1 MPSNNPPQAPTL
13 ELGRRP
19 SAGDVSTFPGG
30 RVSYLAPL
38 PLPTGLPARDH
49 AHAVGEVND
58 TYLDFGV
65 GLPPVFGWQLTLG
78 GPFSGWIMSV
88 VLLPLIGAL
97 LVMLV
102 GGGSELAFEAIV
114 ELSSLGLGIGS
125 LVALGTLA
133 LGLGIWLNKDSKR
146 QGIFPTRFN
155 RQRREVCFVPEGHTE
170 PVFVSWES
178 LSAWVIEAQGATQY
192 GIQRQYGMGVGF
204 HHAESGEDYSLEFP
218 CSGFPLAIANWEA
231 IRAYMEYR
239 VHSLKEIQDPF
250 DLQGPDDPPHEG
262 LHTFHNAR
270 ARMRRRYRDG
280 EVGVFYVAGW
290 YLYHLMTL
298 WTLPF
303 RLTDWEVARAKRQ
316 RRQDLPAAL
325 REWSQPLPP
334 EQWAKPSAELQHQ
347 SRQVEE
353 LRRRN
358 PQHSLIEIFAE
369 VRRGAVKKPA

>member
-1 MPSNNPPQAPTL
+1 MANNDPL

-19 SAGDVSTFPGG
+19 KAGDVSTFPGG

-146 QGIFPTRFN
+146 QRIFPTRFN
-155 RQRREVCFVPEGHTE
+155 RQRRGVCVPQKDGSYWIVPWEQVTAAATA
-170 PVFVSWES
+170 VSS
-178 LSAWVIEAQGATQY
+178 VGQHGKTTQG
-192 GIQRQYGMGVGF
+192 MLMVGF
-204 HHAESGEDYSLEFP
+204 INPDPNAKEVDRHFTQGFSCGGGTTAMCLLTLEVYYRHL
-218 CSGFPLAIANWEA
+218 PL
-231 IRAYMEYR
+231 Y
-239 VHSLKEIQDPF
+239 K
-250 DLQGPDDPPHEG
+250 
-262 LHTFHNAR
+262 
-270 ARMRRRYRDG
+270 
-280 EVGVFYVAGW
+280 
-290 YLYHLMTL
+290 
-298 WTLPF
+298 
-303 RLTDWEVARAKRQ
+303 
-316 RRQDLPAAL
+316 
-325 REWSQPLPP
+325 
-334 EQWAKPSAELQHQ
+334 
-347 SRQVEE
+347 
-353 LRRRN
+353 
-358 PQHSLIEIFAE
+358 
-369 VRRGAVKKPA
+369 RGADGQAVKIIEDVK